1 MLSQKNS
8 HERDKHIKFY
18 DKSHSYTVKNKG
30 GYTSVTTIL
39 KKLFEPF
46 NSDAVIENMMNGKN
60 WESSKYFGMTKTEIK
75 NIWKKDG
82 SEAAKAGTK
91 LPRRIFK

>member
-46 NSDAVIENMMNGKN
+46 NSDAVIENMMNGKTVSVQGRCVQN
-60 WESSKYFGMTKTEIK
+60 KQKI
-75 NIWKKDG
+75 III
-82 SEAAKAGTK
+82 
-91 LPRRIFK
+91 P